1 MIINIDRWIQVCQQ
15 KKKTDIFD
23 GLPQFT
29 WNLLTSQDVI
39 RQGSFGAVFV
49 TRYHDETKTKPAE
62 TVVVK
67 KLLSKATDFTETF
80 VKEARMLYG
89 LEHENIVAI
98 KVVSK
103 EPVAIMLDCLDWNDC
118 NGIDATFVTKIAS
131 DVLSGLKYL
140 REKDIA
146 HRDLKPA
153 NVLVSSH
160 HYRDKLAIA
169 WNREP
174 IICKLTDFGESRSK
188 LIPMKTI
195 CQSNALIFGPMA
207 CFSLTLST
215 PYLNYPYEIDV
226 KQGGDGDAKYHQR
239 FQTEWLNVWNAYDAC
254 THLNSL
260 KRPDVLG
267 ALTILTEDVQGGRDL
282 YRNAEK
288 E

>member
-1 MIINIDRWIQVCQQ
+1 MLEYVYFDLE
-15 KKKTDIFD
+15 IFGGD
-23 GLPQFT
+23 GKVSSLNNF
-29 WNLLTSQDVI
+29 
-39 RQGSFGAVFV
+39 
-49 TRYHDETKTKPAE
+49 
-62 TVVVK
+62 
-67 KLLSKATDFTETF
+67 LS
-80 VKEARMLYG
+80 
-89 LEHENIVAI
+89 
-98 KVVSK
+98 
-103 EPVAIMLDCLDWNDC
+103 CLDWNDC
-118 NGIDATFVTKIAS
+118 NGIDATFMTKIAS

-146 HRDLKPA
+146 HHDLKPA
-153 NVLVSSH
+153 NVLVSNQ

-188 LIPMKTI
+188 LIQTKTI
-195 CQSNALIFGPMA
+195 CQSRTGNVDRGTVPFMA
-207 CFSLTLST
+207 PEILLDSVFLKWATLEDLKRADIWAYGMLLFNVIN

-226 KQGGDGDAKYHQR
+226 KQGGDDDAKYHQR